1 MFNRI
6 LIIGILIIGFSS
18 SDVMAQDNKGWKIL
32 GQTTVSEGVDRTQ
45 IMINAKK
52 GTFRQIKVQVKKA
65 SVQIERL
72 ILHFEKNEK
81 QVVWLKNNFEEGSWS
96 KVVNVKG
103 GKRAIKK
110 VVFWYSKSDS
120 GDKKPVVFLWG
131 RQ

>member
-1 MFNRI
+1 MVRRI
-6 LIIGILIIGFSS
+6 LIAGILLIGFFS
-18 SDVMAQDNKGWKIL
+18 SDVMAEEKKGWKVL

-52 GTFRQIKVQVKKA
+52 GTFRQIKLQVKKA
-65 SVQIERL
+65 SVEIERL
-72 ILHFEKNEK
+72 ILHFEKDEK
-81 QVVWLKNNFEEGSWS
+81 QVVWLKHDFKEGSWS

-110 VVFWYSKSDS
+110 VVFWFSQSDL
-120 GDKKPVVFLWG
+120 GDEKPVVYLWG